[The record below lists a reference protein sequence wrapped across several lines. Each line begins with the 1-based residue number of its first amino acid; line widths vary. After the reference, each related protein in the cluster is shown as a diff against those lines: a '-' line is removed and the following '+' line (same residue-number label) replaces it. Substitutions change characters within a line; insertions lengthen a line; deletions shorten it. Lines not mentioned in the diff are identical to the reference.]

1 MIVKEIDVVKGEF
14 TIVKIK
20 YKGRT
25 DAHFQLRLNGVDVGV
40 PFTRDNSGKPFS
52 NWGGTLNDYQKP
64 IAEIL
69 MDNGITNI
77 FK

>member
-20 YKGRT
+20 FKGRT

-40 PFTRDNSGKPFS
+40 PFTIDDDGEPFS
-52 NWGGTLNDYQKP
+52 GCGGTLEDYEEP

-69 MDNGITNI
+69 MDNGITNT